1 MISTIYKNQNLND
14 VDLGFGDW
22 VGPLLVGIDRI
33 VCEFLDK
40 GITET
45 EWTKKIKTLSVNFP
59 KNEKMITFT

>member
-14 VDLGFGDW
+14 IDLGYGDW
-22 VGPLLVGIDRI
+22 NRPLMVGIDRI
-33 VCEFLDK
+33 VCEFLDN

-59 KNEKMITFT
+59 KNEKMITFI